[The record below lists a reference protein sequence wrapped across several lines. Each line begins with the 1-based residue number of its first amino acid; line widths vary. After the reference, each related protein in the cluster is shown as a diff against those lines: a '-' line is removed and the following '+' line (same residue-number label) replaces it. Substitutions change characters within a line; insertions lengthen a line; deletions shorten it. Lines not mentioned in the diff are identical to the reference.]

1 MFLCQVQNFC
11 LWKARPAPV
20 YPVIAKC
27 TASKRVLW
35 YGIAECT
42 LVIHIVYFV
51 TVECTEGTYFDTDS
65 KLCEYCPKGSYQNE
79 TGQTDCALCTDGTT
93 ETIGSIHKDECIGEI
108 IEQIHPFH
116 ATVFFLVIIW
126 YCFHTIYSMVLFFS
140 IGHSIWHCF
149 LPIDLLL

>member
-1 MFLCQVQNFC
+1 M
-11 LWKARPAPV
+11 A
-20 YPVIAKC
+20 VIVA
-27 TASKRVLW
+27 ASKRVLC
-35 YGIAECT
+35 YGIAKCT

-65 KLCEYCPKGSYQNE
+65 KLCEYCPKGSYQNG

-116 ATVFFLVIIW
+116 ATFLWSLYDTVFTPFILW
-126 YCFHTIYSMVLFFS
+126 YCFFQLVIQYDTVFYPLICFS
-140 IGHSIWHCF
+140 R
-149 LPIDLLL
+149 